1 MNIRKD
7 LDTQSD
13 VISTFQRVMNQSF
26 YPYRNRILIT
36 TDSKGNANPI
46 PLGSSAT
53 LVYYVVDR
61 MSQNMTHLGI
71 AKEVTEYN
79 VYKAIRE
86 LLAEADKVRPWYEKS
101 SEEILGL

>member
-1 MNIRKD
+1 MSIQKD

-13 VISTFQRVMNQSF
+13 VIRIFQRVMNQAFS
-26 YPYRNRILIT
+26 PYRNRILIT
-36 TDSKGNANPI
+36 TDNMGTASPI
-46 PLGSSAT
+46 PIGSSDH
-53 LVYYVVDR
+53 LVYYIADSVSKNR
-61 MSQNMTHLGI
+61 TRLGI